1 MPVSPKVSRK
11 EKLMKNLEKDEKDEY
26 GITKKLRVAI
36 NKKYEVIEVIGNGS
50 YGCVSQA
57 KCKVTGKTVAMKIMK
72 SEAVM
77 EYEIIKLLREVQI
90 MRRLN
95 HISNKYFGAGTHPF
109 VPELIDII
117 TPSNGRMQTSKS
129 LTSNSI

>member
-1 MPVSPKVSRK
+1 
-11 EKLMKNLEKDEKDEY
+11 
-26 GITKKLRVAI
+26 
-36 NKKYEVIEVIGNGS
+36 
-50 YGCVSQA
+50 
-57 KCKVTGKTVAMKIMK
+57 MK

-95 HISNKYFGAGTHPF
+95 HISNKFFGNNNHPF

-117 TPSNGRMQTSKS
+117 TPQLGITQSKS
-129 LTSNSI
+129 LDRGGTNDRLEMDLS

>member
-1 MPVSPKVSRK
+1 MSRK
-11 EKLMKNLEKDEKDEY
+11 EKLMKNFEKDDVKDEY
-26 GITKKLRVAI
+26 GITKKLRTAI
-36 NKKYEVIEVIGNGS
+36 NKKYEVVEVIGNGS
-50 YGCVSQA
+50 YGCVSQG
-57 KCKVTGKTVAMKIMK
+57 KCKTTGRTVALKIMK

-95 HISNKYFGAGTHPF
+95 HISNKYFGSGTHPF
-109 VPELIDII
+109 IPELIDII
-117 TPSNGRMQTSKS
+117 TPSCHKGMTASKS

>member
-1 MPVSPKVSRK
+1 
-11 EKLMKNLEKDEKDEY
+11 MKNLEKVDEKDEY
-26 GITKKLRVAI
+26 GITKKLRLAI
-36 NKKYEVIEVIGNGS
+36 NKKYEVVEVIGNGS

-109 VPELIDII
+109 IPELIDII
-117 TPSNGRMQTSKS
+117 TPTGSRGMQTSKS
-129 LTSNSI
+129 LTSNSLSGI

>member
-1 MPVSPKVSRK
+1 M
-11 EKLMKNLEKDEKDEY
+11 
-26 GITKKLRVAI
+26 
-36 NKKYEVIEVIGNGS
+36 
-50 YGCVSQA
+50 
-57 KCKVTGKTVAMKIMK
+57 VAMKIMK

-95 HISNKYFGAGTHPF
+95 HISNNYFSPGAHPF

-117 TPSNGRMQTSKS
+117 TPSS
-129 LTSNSI
+129 

>member
-1 MPVSPKVSRK
+1 M
-11 EKLMKNLEKDEKDEY
+11 KDEY

-36 NKKYEVIEVIGNGS
+36 NKKYEVVEVIGNGS

-109 VPELIDII
+109 IPELIDII
-117 TPSNGRMQTSKS
+117 TPAGGRGM
-129 LTSNSI
+129 